1 MKYYLS
7 ATDLRLMSD
16 LRTEFSDSIRSK
28 NLPQAIKNDL
38 QLSFNNWL
46 DVQTETLY
54 RKGSELP
61 GETPATTQTNTDG
74 NFFSA

>member
-1 MKYYLS
+1 MKYYLD
-7 ATDLRLMSD
+7 ATGLTTISD
-16 LRTEFSDSIRSK
+16 LRSEVVDSIRSK

-46 DVQTETLY
+46 DTRTEAMY
-54 RKGSELP
+54 KNGVELP
-61 GETPATTQTNTDG
+61 GETPASTQPNTDG